1 MIAPA
6 SLSDLLTADPL
17 RAWQAAIVAE
27 LASLLPGVKVVSH
40 PGKIDISQM
49 LAKTVVPAP
58 GVAVGWTRV
67 RTAKVIDG
75 TVDLTVE
82 WAAYAVVEDKVIG
95 DVRIDRDRLAFA
107 LGTRLLMILADP
119 EATAWG
125 LTSVT
130 PPAEQP
136 APQLVP
142 LFTIADQAKGVGY
155 LAVTWTQ
162 SLVGQG
168 DSLFAGP
175 VPVMTAATDDDGRAS
190 IEADFG
196 GDVPPDVRALWQE
209 DT

>member
-6 SLSDLLTADPL
+6 SLSDLLNADPL
-17 RAWQAAIVAE
+17 RVWQAAIVAH
-27 LASLLPGVKVVSH
+27 LALLIPGVKVAAH

-49 LAKTVVPAP
+49 LAKTVVAAP

-67 RTAKVIDG
+67 RTVKVIDG
-75 TVDLTVE
+75 AVDLTVE
-82 WAAYAVVEDKVIG
+82 WAAYVVVEDKVIDG
-95 DVRIDRDRLAFA
+95 VRVDRDRLAFA

-119 EATAWG
+119 EATSWG

-130 PPAEQP
+130 PPADQP

-142 LFTIADQAKGVGY
+142 LFTVADQAKGVGY

-162 SLVGQG
+162 SLIGQG
-168 DSLFAGP
+168 ESLFVGP
-175 VPVMTAATDDDGRAS
+175 APTMTAEPDDEGRAS
-190 IEADFG
+190 ITADFG
-196 GDVPPDVRALWQE
+196 GDVPPDVRALWEE